1 RLRRYQQIEPDAQ
14 GRLLS
19 ETTELLFGVSAKG
32 DRIEVFNARTGE
44 RLESPAE
51 MEIARKAAEERAT
64 REAKRATRETTA
76 RKVAQEQAAREAKR
90 ATREEAARKAAEERA
105 TGAETARKAAEEELA
120 RLRAQIEQLKKSG
133 D

>member
-51 MEIARKAAEERAT
+51 VEIARKAAEE
-64 REAKRATRETTA
+64 
-76 RKVAQEQAAREAKR
+76 R

-120 RLRAQIEQLKKSG
+120 RLRAQIERLKKSG